1 MAYLLRTYLKK
12 KYLVK
17 ALKAVYGIG
26 DSWSVNLCHSLGFQ
40 KKFLLKDLTD
50 EDIYHIDQLVTKL
63 NLPIKGDLQRI
74 KKQKIDRLAS
84 IRSYRGIRH
93 RQGFP
98 VRGQRTH
105 TNART
110 VKKLRHLKRF
120 LKK

>member
-1 MAYLLRTYLKK
+1 MAYFLRTYLKK
-12 KYLVK
+12 KYLVQ

-26 DSWSVNLCHSLGFQ
+26 ISLSSDLCHRLGFQ
-40 KKFLLKDLTD
+40 KNFLLENLTD
-50 EDIYHIDQLVTKL
+50 QDIYHIDQLVTSL

-74 KKQKIDRLAS
+74 IKQRIDHLAN
-84 IRSYRGIRH
+84 IRSYRGVRH

-110 VKKLRHLKRF
+110 VKKLRRLKRSS
-120 LKK
+120 KN

>member
-1 MAYLLRTYLKK
+1 MAYLLRTHLKK
-12 KYLVK
+12 KYLIK

-26 DSWSVNLCHSLGFQ
+26 DSWSIYLCQSLGFQ
-40 KKFLLKDLTD
+40 KTFLLKNLTD
-50 EDIYHIDQLVTKL
+50 EDIYYIDQLVTEL
-63 NLPIKGDLQRI
+63 DLQIKGDLQRI
-74 KKQKIDRLAS
+74 KKQNIDRLAS

-110 VKKLRHLKRF
+110 VKKLRGFRRS

>member
-26 DSWSVNLCHSLGFQ
+26 DSWSVNLCQSLGFQ

-50 EDIYHIDQLVTKL
+50 EDVYHIDQLVTKL
-63 NLPIKGDLQRI
+63 DLPIKGDLKRI

-110 VKKLRHLKRF
+110 AKKLRSLRRSI
-120 LKK
+120 KK

>member
-12 KYLVK
+12 KYLIN
-17 ALKAVYGIG
+17 ALKAVYGLG
-26 DSWSVNLCHSLGFQ
+26 DSWSIYICRSLGFQ
-40 KKFLLKDLTD
+40 KTFLLKDLTD
-50 EDIYHIDQLVTKL
+50 EDVYHIDQFVREL

-74 KKQKIDRLAS
+74 NKQNIDLLAS

-110 VKKLRHLKRF
+110 VKKLQRLRRSLKI
-120 LKK
+120 

>member
-12 KYLVK
+12 KYLVQ
-17 ALKAVYGIG
+17 ALTAVYGIG
-26 DSWSVNLCHSLGFQ
+26 SSWSVRLCQSLGFQ

-50 EDIYHIDQLVTKL
+50 EDIYHIDQLVTEL
-63 NLPIKGDLQRI
+63 DLPIKGDLQRV
-74 KKQKIDRLAS
+74 KKQNIDHLAS

-110 VKKLRHLKRF
+110 VKKLRGLRRS